1 MTARKKKKQQKNQNN
16 PNNKNK
22 TKIKSKTKTTAR
34 QLYFDTREP
43 SNCQGESQTS
53 SDGSPGERPGRMLTP
68 SCRCFRSDAELW
80 PAGRKAARPASSPP
94 SEAGSRGPGNQT
106 ALLSY
111 HATQQK

>member
-1 MTARKKKKQQKNQNN
+1 MTARKKKKKQQKNQNN

-68 SCRCFRSDAELW
+68 SS
-80 PAGRKAARPASSPP
+80 GASGQMP
-94 SEAGSRGPGNQT
+94 SYGPQGVKQLGLHPRLHQEQVHVD
-106 ALLSY
+106 LL
-111 HATQQK
+111 